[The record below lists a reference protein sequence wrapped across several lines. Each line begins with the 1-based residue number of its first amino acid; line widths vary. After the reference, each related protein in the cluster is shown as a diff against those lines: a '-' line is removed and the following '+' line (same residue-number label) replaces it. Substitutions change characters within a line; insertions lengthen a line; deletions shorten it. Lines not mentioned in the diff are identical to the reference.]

1 MLLLLLLATTIRRLH
16 ISCFADTWTLFWC
29 SSVLLKLANPNILCN
44 MSYCKQSRNKICL
57 QLSDENIPNTWKCGK
72 HKRTLIEKA
81 FCPGSG
87 KGFQWRRM
95 FTFVG
100 RLSLSLSAAEQLDR
114 EGFTLEAVN
123 WSHSEWPARRRCLPI
138 DGCQD
143 LLIFKIIMFSH
154 WQLSTGIPVTSYY

>member
-1 MLLLLLLATTIRRLH
+1 
-16 ISCFADTWTLFWC
+16 
-29 SSVLLKLANPNILCN
+29 

-57 QLSDENIPNTWKCGK
+57 QLSDENIPNTWKCEK

-100 RLSLSLSAAEQLDR
+100 RLSLSLSLQR
-114 EGFTLEAVN
+114 NSSTV
-123 WSHSEWPARRRCLPI
+123 
-138 DGCQD
+138 
-143 LLIFKIIMFSH
+143 KVSH
-154 WQLSTGIPVTSYY
+154 WKPSTGAIPNGRLEGDASRLMDVKTCLSLKSSCFRTGNYQLEYLSHLTTRIPLFVRSFVRSFFGSPSRFFIPSDILHCLKNSLCEA

>member
-16 ISCFADTWTLFWC
+16 ISCFAEPWTLFWC
-29 SSVLLKLANPNILCN
+29 PSVLLKLTNPNISSN

-57 QLSDENIPNTWKCGK
+57 QLSDENIPNTWKWEA
-72 HKRTLIEKA
+72 RTFIEKA

-100 RLSLSLSAAEQLDR
+100 RLSLSLQRNSSTVKVSHWKPSTGAIRNGRL
-114 EGFTLEAVN
+114 EGDASRLK
-123 WSHSEWPARRRCLPI
+123 
-138 DGCQD
+138 D
-143 LLIFKIIMFSH
+143 IFKIIMFSH
-154 WQLSTGIPVTSYY
+154 WQLSTGVPVTSYY